1 MTMRTTYDRLQNPAK
16 AGTAA
21 GSMLKKAPEQQT
33 TEKKK
38 VGRKKEFTEPRKSTN
53 VKVTMD
59 LWEKWEEIQIAHG
72 SNFTGYVNKL
82 IQKDLDENFD
92 KYKEVA
98 DSLKNI

>member
-21 GSMLKKAPEQQT
+21 GNMLKKSPVQT

-59 LWEKWEEIQIAHG
+59 LWKKWEEIQTAHG

-82 IQKDLDENFD
+82 IQKDLEENFE
-92 KYKEVA
+92 KYKEVT

>member
-1 MTMRTTYDRLQNPAK
+1 MRTTYNRFNVQNPA
-16 AGTAA
+16 TAA
-21 GSMLKKAPEQQT
+21 GSMLKTAPEQQT
-33 TEKKK
+33 AEKKK

-53 VKVTMD
+53 VKVSMD
-59 LWEKWEEIQIAHG
+59 LWAKWEEIQVAHG

-82 IQKDLDENFD
+82 IQKDLEENFD